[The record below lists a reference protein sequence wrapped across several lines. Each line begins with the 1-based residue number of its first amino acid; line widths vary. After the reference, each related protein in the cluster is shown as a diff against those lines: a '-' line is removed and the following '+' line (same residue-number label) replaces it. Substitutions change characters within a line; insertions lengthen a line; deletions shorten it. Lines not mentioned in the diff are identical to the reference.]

1 MERAL
6 ERDARSSENGMMCD
20 ECELLL
26 YEASRAQL
34 VGLTRGQ
41 DTQLGYQLMYADGI
55 W

>member
-1 MERAL
+1 MTFF
-6 ERDARSSENGMMCD
+6 N
-20 ECELLL
+20 
-26 YEASRAQL
+26 AQL